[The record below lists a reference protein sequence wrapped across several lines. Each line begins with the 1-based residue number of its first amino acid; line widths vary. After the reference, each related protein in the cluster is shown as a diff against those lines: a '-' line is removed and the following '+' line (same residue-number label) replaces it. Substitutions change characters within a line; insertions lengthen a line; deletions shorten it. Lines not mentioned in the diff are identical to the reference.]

1 MTHMPTG
8 TQLVSKRWIRGLKRV
23 FLGYGMVWLLVIVL
37 IVAETLFDGFLSGG
51 NIKVLLDAGSTL
63 GIVAVGETI
72 VILLGNFDLS
82 VGSTVALASVMYA
95 TWGNGQPLIVAAIG
109 VVAVGAL
116 IGLVNGL
123 LVTFAKINSFI
134 ATLASGSAVGGFAYI
149 FTDSQPVTASRPG
162 FSSLA
167 TTTWLGL
174 RVDIWILIGIFVI
187 AQVMLSQTRVGK
199 AVYAIGGNA
208 EASRLA
214 GIRVRSIVVSSFVI
228 AGALAALGAI
238 IMVSRLQIA
247 QGTFSGSI
255 SLDAIAVVV
264 IGGARLTGGEGTVWG
279 TAIGFLIITAVNG
292 LLNAEAVNASWSDVV
307 VGCILAGA
315 VGVEYLSSSVRAQ
328 SESANTIVEQ
338 LDRQAGSAPGTSR
351 TSEGGSS
358 DEGHESGESTA
369 TAARRRRR
377 G

>member
-1 MTHMPTG
+1 MTRMPNS
-8 TQLVSKRWIRGLKRV
+8 QPVSRPLTRVLKRV

-37 IVAETLFDGFLSGG
+37 IVGQSVFDGFLSGG

-63 GIVAVGETI
+63 GIVAVGETV

-95 TWGNGQPLIVAAIG
+95 TWGNDHSLLLAGIG
-109 VVAVGAL
+109 VVVVGAL
-116 IGLVNGL
+116 IGLINGL
-123 LVTFAKINSFI
+123 LVTYAKINSFI
-134 ATLASGSAVGGFAYI
+134 TTLASGSAVGGFAYI

-167 TTTWLGL
+167 TSTWLGL
-174 RVDIWILIGIFVI
+174 RVDVWLMIGIFVI
-187 AQVMLSQTRVGK
+187 AQLMLSQTRVGK

-214 GIRVRSIVVSSFVI
+214 GIRVREIVVSSFVL
-228 AGALAALGAI
+228 AGALAALGGI

-315 VGVEYLSSSVRAQ
+315 VGVEYLSSKVRAQ
-328 SESANTIVEQ
+328 SESAHAVVEQ
-338 LDRQAGSAPGTSR
+338 LDAQVGAGPRASR
-351 TSEGGSS
+351 TSQGGSS
-358 DEGHESGESTA
+358 DDGRKSAESSKPI
-369 TAARRRRR
+369 
-377 G
+377 